1 MSHYTMIYKHD
12 KHMREVLGLFIA
24 FEVRERNP

>member
-1 MSHYTMIYKHD
+1 MMADSDNEHTEIPMGWEWI
-12 KHMREVLGLFIA
+12 IA